1 MAAFAFYFLHVDHNW
16 PWPLTMAVCLL
27 VVGPGMGLALER
39 LALVLADVNDTLK
52 IASTIGIVL
61 IVLSLGE
68 IWFPSTPAFPSYLP
82 TETYRLFGVN
92 VGWDDTTIFIVSLV
106 LVGALYYFFRFVRMG
121 MAMRAVVDDP
131 NLISMI
137 GVSPT
142 RVRRWAW
149 VIGTTFAALSG
160 ILLAPSV
167 NLDAMVLTLLVVQAF
182 GAAAIGYFSSLP
194 LTYAGGLI
202 IGILASVSAKYVT
215 QIPSLAGLPPSL
227 PFIILFI
234 ALIVTPRAR
243 LASRRFVPSKSW
255 SDSWYAPWRV
265 RLLVG
270 GLFLVL
276 LCCVPAFAGDNL
288 PLYSASV
295 VDVILFLSLGLLIR
309 NAGQVSLCQYAF
321 AAVGAAA
328 MAHFTTTMG
337 LPWLLSVLLAGLV
350 AIPVG
355 AIVAIPAIRL
365 TGVFLALATLGFG
378 VLLQQ
383 MFYTQNWMFGPNTN
397 GVLRGTTASGLSR
410 HRHGVLLRDRGVRR
424 VGSVLTLAIR
434 KGRLG
439 RILQAMSDSPLALET
454 LGATVNVARLIV
466 FCIASFMAAISGALT
481 ASLFHFAVGSEFDSF
496 ASLTLVC
503 LVVIITVGDPWYAII
518 AAFSLELPAAYIN
531 LGNITDYLQIVFG
544 VSAMLAPLIVVYF
557 RRTTPQSMRRLATRL
572 DRLLG
577 GKGPALG
584 PIDSAVPVAT
594 KAQLAA
600 PVRGEGLEVRDLSVR
615 YGGTTAVS
623 HFDLRAPT
631 GMITGLIGPN
641 GAGKTTTFNACCG
654 LVKPTAGQILLH
666 GQDVSSLGPSARARR
681 GLGRTFQRVE
691 LFHSLTVRQNVAI
704 GREAFLAGGN
714 PIRQF
719 LTRRGDSKL
728 VTAAVEQ
735 AAFATG
741 ISDLLE
747 AQVSEISTG
756 QRRLVELARVLAGPF
771 DMILL
776 DEPSAGLDGRE
787 TEALGRILTDV
798 VAERRIGILIVEH
811 DVSLV
816 RQICDQSARL
826 GLRAEDLRGHADRN
840 ARQLGGTRRLPGVR
854 GRPGRDPARR
864 GRSESPRSRGCA
876 HRLSGRSDSPST
888 SSVKL
893 YCYLATVTRRVRH
906 RSRNRGSVTDWGSPQ
921 TQNRHREKGGANDG
935 DVSGGLARQAIGPC
949 RRSRADRLR
958 IRFLVRHVRHC
969 RRLATERHTDQDRV
983 PHDELRFVGRQRGS
997 RVQRVG
1003 QVGQRPRRRQRSSCP
1018 SHHRHRPGQRRR
1030 RRHRHPE
1037 VHRSGRHSSGRR
1049 RRKRRGVGVDRREGW
1064 RPRLHLD
1071 RDDRVLLEMT
1081 PSEYLSR
1088 RSSSR
1093 PRR

>member
-1 MAAFAFYFLHVDHNW
+1 MSDLLPFIVVGIVTGAVYGLTATGLVLTYKTSGIFNFAQGSIAALAAFAFYFLHVDHNW

-92 VGWDDTTIFIVSLV
+92 VGWDDTTIFVVSLV
-106 LVGALYYFFRFVRMG
+106 LVGALYYFFRFIRMG

-131 NLISMI
+131 NLISML

-202 IGILASVSAKYVT
+202 IGVLASISAKYVT
-215 QIPSLAGLPPSL
+215 QIPSLTGLPPSL

-234 ALIVTPRAR
+234 ALIVTPRGR

-397 GVLRGTTASGLSR
+397 GVSAARPHLGSLGTDTGFYYVIVVFA
-410 HRHGVLLRDRGVRR
+410 VLAAL
-424 VGSVLTLAIR
+424 LTLAIR

-531 LGNITDYLQIVFG
+531 LNNITDYLQVVFG

-557 RRTTPQSMRRLATRL
+557 RRTTPHSMRRLATRL

-584 PIDSAVPVAT
+584 PIDGAVPVAT
-594 KAQLAA
+594 KAQLVA

-787 TEALGRILTDV
+787 TESLGRILTDV
-798 VAERRIGILIVEH
+798 VAERGIGILIVEH

-816 RQICDQSARL
+816 RQICDQVHVLDFGQKIFEGTPTEMLASSVVRAAYL
-826 GLRAEDLRGHADRN
+826 GSENVQGGTQLAEAEAKLHAAEDAPT
-840 ARQLGGTRRLPGVR
+840 A
-854 GRPGRDPARR
+854 
-864 GRSESPRSRGCA
+864 
-876 HRLSGRSDSPST
+876 
-888 SSVKL
+888 
-893 YCYLATVTRRVRH
+893 
-906 RSRNRGSVTDWGSPQ
+906 
-921 TQNRHREKGGANDG
+921 
-935 DVSGGLARQAIGPC
+935 
-949 RRSRADRLR
+949 
-958 IRFLVRHVRHC
+958 
-969 RRLATERHTDQDRV
+969 
-983 PHDELRFVGRQRGS
+983 
-997 RVQRVG
+997 
-1003 QVGQRPRRRQRSSCP
+1003 
-1018 SHHRHRPGQRRR
+1018 
-1030 RRHRHPE
+1030 
-1037 VHRSGRHSSGRR
+1037 
-1049 RRKRRGVGVDRREGW
+1049 
-1064 RPRLHLD
+1064 
-1071 RDDRVLLEMT
+1071 
-1081 PSEYLSR
+1081 
-1088 RSSSR
+1088 
-1093 PRR
+1093 